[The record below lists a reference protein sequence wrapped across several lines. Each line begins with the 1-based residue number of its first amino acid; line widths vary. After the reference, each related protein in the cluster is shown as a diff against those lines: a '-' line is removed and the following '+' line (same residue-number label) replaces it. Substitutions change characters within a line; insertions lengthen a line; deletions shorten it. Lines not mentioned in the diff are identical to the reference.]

1 MGSCPAHPLQLSQI
15 MTYERCIRLKGKDMT
30 SKLGPKSKE
39 AGTLEKF
46 PDFPPR
52 DDMQNS
58 LHLDDPAHQAAL
70 TAYFGNHDTTVILGE
85 VPVRWTPGQRA
96 GHRIPD
102 LLIAFNVDRAQAIEQ
117 NGYSI
122 RDLGKPPDFVLEV
135 ASVSTGGDDIGDK
148 RRDYANFGIPEYW
161 RFDPTGGRRH
171 DAPIAGDEL
180 SEGTYQ
186 PVAIVEVEPGHLHG
200 HSRVLNLDLC
210 WDHGRLRWYD
220 PASLEHLLT
229 FAEER
234 EVRISEQ
241 EARVAAEARA
251 IAAEVRLL
259 ELEEELRKDEH
270 E

>member
-1 MGSCPAHPLQLSQI
+1 
-15 MTYERCIRLKGKDMT
+15 MT

-135 ASVSTGGDDIGDK
+135 ASVST
-148 RRDYANFGIPEYW
+148 
-161 RFDPTGGRRH
+161 
-171 DAPIAGDEL
+171 
-180 SEGTYQ
+180 
-186 PVAIVEVEPGHLHG
+186 
-200 HSRVLNLDLC
+200 
-210 WDHGRLRWYD
+210 
-220 PASLEHLLT
+220 
-229 FAEER
+229 
-234 EVRISEQ
+234 
-241 EARVAAEARA
+241 AEAMTSPR
-251 IAAEVRLL
+251 
-259 ELEEELRKDEH
+259 
-270 E
+270 

>member
-1 MGSCPAHPLQLSQI
+1 
-15 MTYERCIRLKGKDMT
+15 MT
-30 SKLGPKSKE
+30 SKLGPKSIE

-70 TAYFGNHDTTVILGE
+70 KAYFGNQDSTVILSE
-85 VPVRWTPGQRA
+85 IPVRWNPSQQA

-102 LLIAFNVDRAQAIEQ
+102 LLIAFDVDRAQAVEQ

-135 ASVSTGGDDIGDK
+135 ASVSTGGDDTGDK

-180 SEGTYQ
+180 SEGSYQ
-186 PVAIVEVEPGHLHG
+186 PVEILEVEAEHLHG

-210 WDHGRLRWYD
+210 WDHGSLRWYD
-220 PASLEHLLT
+220 PATGEHLLT
-229 FAEER
+229 FVEER
-234 EVRISEQ
+234 EARISEQ
-241 EARVAAEARA
+241 EARIAEQEARVAEREARVAAEARA
-251 IAAEVRLL
+251 AAAEARLR
-259 ELEEELRKDEH
+259 ELEKGENE
-270 E
+270 